1 MEKRDSR
8 NHDGGK
14 TINATPDEKDKLL
27 LILKR
32 PVGNFMASLL
42 EVEEVVLGVVRSLG
56 LFMLQQL
63 IQLLHQTLPLLP
75 TGLYHLIKASFFPS

>member
-1 MEKRDSR
+1 MEEKQQMLPLMRR
-8 NHDGGK
+8 
-14 TINATPDEKDKLL
+14 INCF

-42 EVEEVVLGVVRSLG
+42 EVEEVILGVVPSLG
-56 LFMLQQL
+56 LIILQQL

-75 TGLYHLIKASFFPS
+75 PGLYHPIKASF